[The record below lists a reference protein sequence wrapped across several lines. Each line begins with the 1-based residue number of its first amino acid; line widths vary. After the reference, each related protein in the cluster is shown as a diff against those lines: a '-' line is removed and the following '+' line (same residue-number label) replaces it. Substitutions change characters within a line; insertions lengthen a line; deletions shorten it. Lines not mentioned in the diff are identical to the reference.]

1 MKRNN
6 ILTTILVLTVLMAVG
21 LACTGHGTK
30 LEYNGGE
37 LYYTDN
43 VTETDAKKLGD
54 YLVKSGFFG
63 GKKVTV
69 QLDKAGATYQF
80 RMVVMPEKQNDE
92 PTAVLMKAFAG
103 EISEEVFGGAPVE
116 LHICDDSLKTIKVLK
131 AE

>member
-69 QLDKAGATYQF
+69 QLDKSGATYQF

>member
-1 MKRNN
+1 MKRKN
-6 ILTTILVLTVLMAVG
+6 ILSTILVLTVLMAVG
-21 LACTGHGTK
+21 LACSSYGTK
-30 LEYNGGE
+30 LDFNNGE

-69 QLDKAGATYQF
+69 QLDKSGATYQF

-92 PTAVLMKAFAG
+92 ATLILMKAFAG
-103 EISEEVFGGAPVE
+103 EISEEVFGGAPTE
-116 LHICDDSLKTIKVLK
+116 LHICDDQLKTIKVLQP
-131 AE
+131 